1 MEAPILNFAGLGYG
15 DIVMSESRRVLGPL
29 EAVHGVLMF
38 SVSTAVL
45 TAAVLDILKQEAA
58 ALKGDDQP

>member
-1 MEAPILNFAGLGYG
+1 MEVPILNFAGLGYG

-29 EAVHGVLMF
+29 EAVRGVLMF

-45 TAAVLDILKQEAA
+45 TAAVLDILKQKAA

>member
-1 MEAPILNFAGLGYG
+1 MEVPILNFAGLCYG
-15 DIVMSESRRVLGPL
+15 DIVMSESRCVLGPL

-38 SVSTAVL
+38 SVSTAVP

-58 ALKGDDQP
+58 LKGDDQP